1 MLSESEMKGYFN
13 TPPSVQEQ
21 MIELEKKLYYKFA
34 KQWDNQL
41 FFFLSFAKQDTS
53 NEQGYQYNFIPLK
66 VETKEEWENLFKRL
80 TSLGLQEECSFLI
93 EQGRSLPSIDFPDL
107 EDI

>member
-66 VETKEEWENLFKRL
+66 VETKEELVTAVLVIFKV
-80 TSLGLQEECSFLI
+80 
-93 EQGRSLPSIDFPDL
+93 FP
-107 EDI
+107 EIAGVVIAVE